1 MNRARKIMRS
11 VLLICVLFVCCFYA
25 SENLFNGLLSGSAAI
40 NVYVGETD
48 ENNPFFESEFLLVDP
63 STAGSI
69 NKNYDKFAQLNN
81 PTNFQS
87 RGVASYANINGKTVT
102 ADAFYKDYNKAVGDP
117 NVGFGLMVYQCIQY
131 KIKHPDADVK
141 MTFSTYH
148 LSVTSSVCVLP
159 ESKFYGYM
167 QSLYDVNYD
176 QHGFVR
182 IAYMLV
188 EAARMGIDVLVISQT
203 DSYAVKQY
211 NDAGKLFWKGELDH
225 LKYFNAGMGY
235 KCYDKYAKGKIVSD
249 FFSLKH
255 VKWALEDKGST
266 DMMHLKACTVSN
278 YISRDGVEHGPAV
291 WFSSTNLDATNYKGC
306 NGHNGS
312 QSGVIISEHDE
323 IYNITRNYQLL
334 MGEYDGIEEL
344 HEFQHLVNL
353 RNTEQAAMIRNGQA
367 HLIPKEERL
376 IYLGSETD
384 DIFEL
389 TFTPIAGYT
398 DTWDTENNP
407 YCKYASKLLT
417 STDYIIY
424 NFNCPTFAASSYIG
438 DTLQKVIT
446 KAFTENKNP
455 KNRLCIKVND
465 FRREELTTLIIGKDI
480 AFNYL
485 GGGGQMHNK
494 DMLFSYEENGKRY
507 YISLLSSCNFHIG
520 AFSYQTNSL
529 LTIKETEDTGSVF
542 FTALGRECASGII

>member
-1 MNRARKIMRS
+1 MNKARKIVRG

-102 ADAFYKDYNKAVGDP
+102 ADAFYKDYNKEVGDP

-141 MTFSTYH
+141 MTFSTYRF
-148 LSVTSSVCVLP
+148 SVTSAVCVLP

-167 QSLYDVNYD
+167 RSLYDVNYD

-188 EAARMGIDVLVISQT
+188 EAARIGIDVLLVSQLN
-203 DSYAVKQY
+203 SYSVKQY
-211 NDAGKLFWKGELDH
+211 NAAGSLASKGEPNH
-225 LKYFNAGMGY
+225 INYFAAGAKYL
-235 KCYDKYAKGKIVSD
+235 CYNRYAPGKKVSD
-249 FFSLKH
+249 FLTFKN
-255 VKWALEDKGST
+255 VKWDVVDKGGT

-291 WFSSTNLDATNYKGC
+291 WFSSTNLDATDYKGR
-306 NGHNGS
+306 NGNNGS
-312 QSGVIISEHDE
+312 QSGVIISDHEE
-323 IYNITRNYQLL
+323 IYNATRNYQLL
-334 MGEYDGIEEL
+334 MAEYDGLEEL
-344 HEFQHLVNL
+344 HEFQHLVNT
-353 RNTEQAAMIRNGQA
+353 RNMEQTAMIRSGQA
-367 HLIPKEERL
+367 HLIPKDEQI

-407 YCKYASKLLT
+407 YCKYASKLLV

-424 NFNCPTFAASSYIG
+424 NFNCPTFAATSYIA
-438 DTLQKVIT
+438 DTLQKVIA

-455 KNRLCIKVND
+455 KNKLCIKVTD
-465 FRREELTTLIIGKDI
+465 FRMDGLSALSVGKDL
-480 AFNYL
+480 AFKYL
-485 GGGGQMHNK
+485 GAGGAMHNK

-542 FTALGRECASGII
+542 FTALGHECANGMM